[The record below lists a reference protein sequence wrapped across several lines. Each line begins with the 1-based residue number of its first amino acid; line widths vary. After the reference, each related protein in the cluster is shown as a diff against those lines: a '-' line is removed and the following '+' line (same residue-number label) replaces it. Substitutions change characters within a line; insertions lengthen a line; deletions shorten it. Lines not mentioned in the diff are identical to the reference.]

1 MAEGFLE
8 ITGITYPESAIE
20 GDLVEFTIH
29 TQNIGA
35 DDNFKIE
42 LIGDL
47 TDVIEVSLGAG
58 LTYDPTF
65 QFTMPNH
72 NVNITV
78 NAYHLEV
85 PTGFVKFRT
94 TDLSYGSGS
103 AIAFTDTCGNELT
116 AYGLEMS
123 GLRDATCEE
132 RTDVLHPALLENL
145 PGTLGSGGDG
155 NPKLF
160 QDATDPNEIWVCE
173 NRSDYPGVSY
183 HRRYDLGDSDASK
196 VSTSSNS
203 ENPDYE
209 ISC

>member
-1 MAEGFLE
+1 MVEGFLE

-103 AIAFTDTCGNELT
+103 AIAFTDTCGNTLIACGIES
-116 AYGLEMS
+116 S
-123 GLRDATCEE
+123 GADQDDTCET
-132 RTDVLHPALLENL
+132 RYDAPPIMENL
-145 PGTLGSGGDG
+145 PGSLGSDGDG
-155 NPKLF
+155 NIKLF
-160 QDATDPNEIWVCE
+160 ADPTDSDEFWVCE
-173 NRSDYPGVSY
+173 NRVSY
-183 HRRYDLGDSDASK
+183 SKVCYIRRYDTKDSDASK
-196 VSTSSNS
+196 VSTSPTTENS
-203 ENPDYE
+203 DYE